1 MTEFRKVHQFNA
13 FVACAPVQYA
23 FAEYM
28 RDPAPYLELAA
39 FYQAKRDLFRAGIAA
54 SRFTLMPSRGTFF
67 QCVGYDGI
75 SDERDTDDPRTPGRL
90 DSGVG
95 VLRRTALREGA
106 AVLLRQEQ
114 RDTHARGRD
123 PVPHLT
129 ASLPGA

>member
-1 MTEFRKVHQFNA
+1 MAEFRKVHQFNA

-67 QCVGYDGI
+67 QCVGYEAV
-75 SDERDTDDPRTPGRL
+75 SDERDTDLAVRLTREHRIASIPVSVFYANPRYEK
-90 DSGVG
+90 
-95 VLRRTALREGA
+95 VLRFCFAKSDETLRRGA
-106 AVLLRQEQ
+106 EILCRI
-114 RDTHARGRD
+114 
-123 PVPHLT
+123 
-129 ASLPGA
+129 